1 MSASAS
7 TPADI
12 DALVAGRDRTVLV
25 DCYTPGCGPCAA
37 LAPVLDE
44 LATEMAGQLEVVKV
58 DVAATPGVARRFG
71 VRSVPTLL
79 LFRDGALKATR
90 SGAASRTQLL
100 TWLSANGQLERWRP
114 GFKRT
119 TQA

>member
-1 MSASAS
+1 MSATTS
-7 TPADI
+7 TAADPTAEL
-12 DALVAGRDRTVLV
+12 DALIAGRDVPALV

-44 LATEMAGQLEVVKV
+44 LAAEMAGQLQVVKV
-58 DVAATPGVARRFG
+58 DVAATPAVTRRFG

-90 SGAASRTQLL
+90 SGAAARTQLL
-100 TWLSANGQLERWRP
+100 TWLSANG
-114 GFKRT
+114 
-119 TQA
+119 AV